1 MNKDDIV
8 KNEILEN
15 AERLFQKWGYN
26 KTTVED
32 IAKASGKGKSS
43 LYYYYKDK
51 EEIFTEVVNREAS
64 GVFAVIRERLK
75 GCRTAEEKLMVYIET
90 YISEIDKA
98 SNLYAILCREMSGD
112 MKLLMKLANK
122 FDAIQADYLGT
133 ILEEGLKSGEFSFPP
148 DIDVKVAA
156 YIIINT
162 IGTIQ
167 LDQIFSGNSGK
178 YPVGSVMGRF
188 LLNGVRTRK

>member
-1 MNKDDIV
+1 
-8 KNEILEN
+8 
-15 AERLFQKWGYN
+15 
-26 KTTVED
+26 
-32 IAKASGKGKSS
+32 
-43 LYYYYKDK
+43 
-51 EEIFTEVVNREAS
+51 
-64 GVFAVIRERLK
+64 
-75 GCRTAEEKLMVYIET
+75 
-90 YISEIDKA
+90 
-98 SNLYAILCREMSGD
+98 MSGD

-133 ILEEGLKSGEFSFPP
+133 ILEEGMKSGEFSFPP

-188 LLNGVRTRK
+188 LLNGVKTRK